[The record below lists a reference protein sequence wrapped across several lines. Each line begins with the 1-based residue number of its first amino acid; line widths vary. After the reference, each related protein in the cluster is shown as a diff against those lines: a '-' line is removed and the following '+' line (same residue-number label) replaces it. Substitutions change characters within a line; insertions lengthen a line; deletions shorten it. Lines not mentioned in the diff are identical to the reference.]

1 MNKNPLNE
9 LFGIFNKLGAQQK
22 LLIGGVS
29 IGSLVLLGFLFTF
42 LNQPNYS
49 VLYTNLAQEDASKV
63 VAFLAAQKIQ
73 YDITDNGK
81 TIRVT
86 EDQVYETRLQL
97 ASKGLPSSGIVG
109 YEIFDKSTMGMSE
122 FMQKLNFKRALEGE
136 LSRTIIQQQGIDAAR
151 VHIVFPEKSIFK
163 EEQKEPT
170 ASVVVKLSKSL
181 SKSNVDAIIN
191 LVSSSVEGL
200 DKGSVTLVDTDG
212 NMLSQQYEE
221 DNFGISTARQYE
233 IKQSIEGY
241 LSRKAQKILDNV
253 LGYNNSMIQVDA
265 ELNFDLVEKT
275 MQLYDPESQVVVSEQ
290 TIKNETSGSNM
301 VDSTGQSSKNTTTNY
316 EISSTIEKVVQATG
330 NIKRLSVAAVI
341 NDIVKEVNKG
351 NAVQTSYEPRS
362 QEQLNK
368 LEILIQNAVGLDTER
383 GDQFSIVN
391 IPFENNK
398 VQDLEITE
406 EAPAFEF
413 TDIKNFNQY
422 INTALVLAA
431 IIVSLFLLKGL
442 MNKLK
447 NEKILIGT
455 VNPGNTN
462 GSEMALAGNMQQALE
477 TSATNTG
484 NMQLPG
490 SQSKKR
496 LFQIGDLE
504 DEISDEALLKQGQQE
519 KIANYVQ
526 KNPVEAAKLINS
538 WLHEDEYN

>member
-1 MNKNPLNE
+1 MNNNPLSE
-9 LFGIFNKLGAQQK
+9 LFGIFNKLGPQQK
-22 LLIGGVS
+22 LMIGGVT

-42 LNQPNYS
+42 LNEPKLS
-49 VLYTNLAQEDASKV
+49 VLYSNMAQDDASKV
-63 VAFLAAQKIQ
+63 IQYLSAQKIQ
-73 YDITDNGK
+73 YDITENGG
-81 TIRVT
+81 TIRVA

-97 ASKGLPSSGIVG
+97 AGKGLPSSGIVG

-136 LSRTIIQQQGIDAAR
+136 LSRTIIQQDGIEAAR

-163 EEQKEPT
+163 EEQKDPT

-191 LVSSSVEGL
+191 LVSSSVEAL
-200 DKGSVTLVDTDG
+200 SKNNVTLVDTEG
-212 NMLSQQYEE
+212 NMLSQHYDEE
-221 DNFGISTARQYE
+221 EFGISTDRQYE
-233 IKQSIEGY
+233 IKQSIEKY
-241 LSRKAQKILDNV
+241 LARKAQTILDNIV
-253 LGYNNSMIQVDA
+253 GYKNSMIQVDA

-275 MQLYDPESQVVVSEQ
+275 MQNYDPESQVVVSEQ
-290 TIKNETSGSNM
+290 TIKNETTGSNM

-316 EISSTIEKVVQATG
+316 EISKTIEKVVQATG
-330 NIKRLSVAAVI
+330 NVKRLSVAAVI
-341 NDIVKEVNKG
+341 NDVEKQVAQAGGGVKTV
-351 NAVQTSYEPRS
+351 YEPRS

-368 LEILIQNAVGLDTER
+368 LELLIQNAVGLDVDR

-391 IPFENNK
+391 IPFETNK
-398 VQDLEITE
+398 IEDLEVAQ

-413 TDIKNFNQY
+413 LDINNFDKY
-422 INTALVLAA
+422 VNTALVFGA
-431 IIVSLFLLKGL
+431 IIISLFLLKGL

-455 VNPGNTN
+455 VNAGGG

-477 TSATNTG
+477 SSAAGGHAALQAPN
-484 NMQLPG
+484 
-490 SQSKKR
+490 SKKK
-496 LFQIGDLE
+496 LFQVGDLE
-504 DEISDEALLKQGQQE
+504 DEISDEALIKQGQQE

-538 WLHEDEYN
+538 WLHDNEYS